1 VALSALDGLIVAGY
15 LAATLVIALML
26 RRRAAQSIDS
36 YYLGNKKMP
45 WYLLCLSDA
54 SGMFDISGTMWLAT
68 LLFVYGLKSI
78 WLPWLWPV
86 FNQVFLM
93 AYLAIWLRRSNVR
106 SGAEWI
112 LFRFGENQGSR
123 LSHLSVVLFA
133 VICVVGFLVYAFA
146 GIGKFVEL
154 FIPWEAVGP
163 TLGLHLDPAFVPQ
176 FYAIV
181 FTSLVTLYV
190 VLGGMPGIVWTD
202 VLQFTIMAAAAVFIA
217 ILALNLVAPD
227 QLSNAPPPGW
237 MSPSFGWHLGLDWSG
252 ISPAVQAKVR
262 SDGYELFGPLFMM
275 MIFSG
280 ILKSAAGPAPSYDM
294 QRILA
299 TRRPQDAAK
308 LTGFVSIVLMPIRYL
323 MITGFTVLSLA
334 YINRLDLV
342 SGASIDLESVLPAAI
357 RAFAPDGVRGLIIT
371 GLLAAFIGTFS
382 ASLNAAPLYI
392 VNDIYRRY
400 INPAASQRTLVSLS
414 YAVSILI
421 VLISMGIG
429 LFVSSIN
436 AALQWIVSG
445 LWGGYTVSNV
455 LKWYWWR
462 FNGYGFFWGMIAGIA
477 CSLSFPFIFG
487 PFLPELG
494 AILPLY
500 LFPLIILVSG
510 LAAVVASLRT
520 PATEMQV
527 LKTFYRQVRPWGFW
541 KPVQRALELDGSAVP
556 PNREFKRDAFNI
568 LVGAIVQVALVA
580 VPIFLVVQN
589 FADMGLALLVC
600 LVGALILWKSWYQ
613 RLRDWPAGAVVPDS
627 ETARCGRSGQ
637 PIVHQSIAAGT
648 A

>member
-1 VALSALDGLIVAGY
+1 
-15 LAATLVIALML
+15 VIALLL

-93 AYLAIWLRRSNVR
+93 VFLAVWLRRSNVR

-112 LFRFGENQGSR
+112 IFRFGENRGSR

-133 VICVVGFLVYAFA
+133 VICVIGFLVYAFA

-154 FIPWEAVGP
+154 FIPWQSVGP
-163 TLGLHLDPAFVPQ
+163 PLGIHLAPAVVPQ
-176 FYAIV
+176 VYAIV

-202 VLQFTIMAAAAVFIA
+202 VLQFSIMAAAAVFIA
-217 ILALNLVAPD
+217 IFAMTLVSPHQLAAATPHGWA
-227 QLSNAPPPGW
+227 SPG
-237 MSPSFGWHLGLDWSG
+237 FGWRLGLDWSG
-252 ISPAVQAKVR
+252 INPAAQAKIR
-262 SDGYELFGPLFMM
+262 SDGYALFGPLFMM

-280 ILKSAAGPAPSYDM
+280 LLKSAAGPAPSYDM

-299 TRRPQDAAK
+299 TRRPTDAAK

-323 MITGFTVLSLA
+323 MITGFTILSLV
-334 YINRLDLV
+334 YVSQLNLV
-342 SGASIDLESVLPAAI
+342 SGATIDLESVLPAAI

-371 GLLAAFIGTFS
+371 GLLAAFMGTFS
-382 ASLNAAPLYI
+382 ASLNAAPLYL

-400 INPAASQRTLVSLS
+400 INPEASQRTLVRLS
-414 YAVSILI
+414 YVVSISI
-421 VLISMGIG
+421 VLISIGIG

-477 CSLSFPFIFG
+477 CSLSFPFLLGPLLPDFG
-487 PFLPELG
+487 SL
-494 AILPLY
+494 LPLY
-500 LFPLIILVSG
+500 LFPLIILISG
-510 LAAVVASLRT
+510 LAAIWASLKSPST
-520 PATEMQV
+520 DMEV
-527 LKTFYRQVRPWGFW
+527 LKIFYRQVRPWGLW
-541 KPVQRALELDGSAVP
+541 GPVHRALELEQPGIGR
-556 PNREFKRDAFNI
+556 NRDFLLNCFNI
-568 LVGAIVQVALVA
+568 LVGTIVQVSIVA
-580 VPIFLVVQN
+580 VPIFLVIRNWSGVT
-589 FADMGLALLVC
+589 FSILVC
-600 LVGALILWKSWYQ
+600 VAGASILWRTWY
-613 RLRDWPAGAVVPDS
+613 RNLCDWPDGAVIPRSRDADVERDRSGEAAGAP
-627 ETARCGRSGQ
+627 R
-637 PIVHQSIAAGT
+637 IVAGAA
-648 A
+648 